1 MKFLKKLGQIILKGT
16 KLVLGLGA
24 TGVVS
29 AGTATVVVDK
39 LREIRD
45 VIINVEVFGQ
55 ALGLVGSSK
64 LTAAGPAVAQVILS
78 SAILA
83 DRKIDDA
90 ELFAQGATKI
100 ADGMACVLNSLK
112 DDIKTEDK

>member
-1 MKFLKKLGQIILKGT
+1 MKFLKKLGSIILKGT

-55 ALGLVGSSK
+55 ALNTEGPEK
-64 LTAAGPAVAQVILS
+64 LKAAGPAVAQVILG

-83 DRKIDDA
+83 DRKIDNP
-90 ELFAQGATKI
+90 ELFAEGASKI
-100 ADGMACVLNSLK
+100 ADGMACILNSLK